1 LRLSACPSHWLARDG
16 NGLAR
21 NENSARNNV
30 LTWEENKMSYE
41 IKQTLK
47 GVIAKLEQLRS
58 CL

>member
-1 LRLSACPSHWLARDG
+1 MPSK
-16 NGLAR
+16 
-21 NENSARNNV
+21 
-30 LTWEENKMSYE
+30 EENKMSYE

>member
-1 LRLSACPSHWLARDG
+1 LFFTTLF
-16 NGLAR
+16 N
-21 NENSARNNV
+21 RNNM
-30 LTWEENKMSYE
+30 TSWEENKMSYE